1 MAVDSVLRYR
11 PYNHDRGGDKL
22 KGITIGQVAKASN
35 INIETVRYY
44 ERRGLIPE
52 PPRNESGYRMFSK
65 EAIQDIKFIK
75 RAQGLGFTLEEIKK
89 LLSASNDEESL
100 KVEELYDYEKEK
112 IKKLLTASNDE
123 ESFKAEELYD
133 YATEKIQEIES
144 KIREFNNMK
153 SLLEDVARK
162 CPGPGVPRNQCSI
175 IKKLTEGENENG

>member
-89 LLSASNDEESL
+89 LLSASNDEES
-100 KVEELYDYEKEK
+100 
-112 IKKLLTASNDE
+112 
-123 ESFKAEELYD
+123 FKAEELYD
-133 YATEKIQEIES
+133 FATEKIQEIES

>member
-1 MAVDSVLRYR
+1 M
-11 PYNHDRGGDKL
+11 

-89 LLSASNDEESL
+89 LLSASNDEES
-100 KVEELYDYEKEK
+100 
-112 IKKLLTASNDE
+112 
-123 ESFKAEELYD
+123 FKAEELYD
-133 YATEKIQEIES
+133 FATEKIQEIES